1 MTSLISLNEAQYILK
16 SGGVIAYPTESVY
29 GLGCDAFHEPAV
41 YRILALKK
49 RDVSKGLIILIH
61 DWAQL
66 FSLIAPISDDCID
79 RVQNT
84 WPGPVTWVFPKSS
97 KTPDFLS
104 GGHEGIA
111 IRMSAHP
118 VAKALCIDAPI
129 VSTSANVSNM
139 APARDFN
146 TVITQFL
153 DSIDGV
159 VDGDIGKEPQPSV
172 ILDVLSGNR
181 FR

>member
-1 MTSLISLNEAQYILK
+1 
-16 SGGVIAYPTESVY
+16 
-29 GLGCDAFHEPAV
+29 
-41 YRILALKK
+41 
-49 RDVSKGLIILIH
+49 
-61 DWAQL
+61 
-66 FSLIAPISDDCID
+66 
-79 RVQNT
+79 
-84 WPGPVTWVFPKSS
+84 
-97 KTPDFLS
+97 
-104 GGHEGIA
+104 
-111 IRMSAHP
+111 
-118 VAKALCIDAPI
+118 
-129 VSTSANVSNM
+129 M